1 LPGNPLIETARGTFA
16 GNAAHVGQARRFIA
30 GVLGERWPRLDDILL
45 LASEITSN
53 AVRHTASGD
62 GGRFDVT
69 VAFFAAG
76 DCVRVEVADQG
87 SASEPRMTGED
98 DLGGRGLRIVE
109 VLADRWGHAGDEL
122 GRVVWFEVTAKP
134 DEQQGPGGH
143 HGPGGSWRHGT

>member
-1 LPGNPLIETARGTFA
+1 LPGNSLIETARCTFA
-16 GNAAHVGQARRFIA
+16 GNAAYVGQARRFIT
-30 GVLGERWPRLDDILL
+30 GLLGKQWPRLDDIVL

-62 GGRFDVT
+62 GGSFDVT
-69 VAFFAAG
+69 VSFFAAG

-134 DEQQGPGGH
+134 DE
-143 HGPGGSWRHGT
+143 

>member
-1 LPGNPLIETARGTFA
+1 MPGNPLIETARGTFA

-69 VAFFAAG
+69 VAFFAAY
-76 DCVRVEVADQG
+76 RA
-87 SASEPRMTGED
+87 
-98 DLGGRGLRIVE
+98 
-109 VLADRWGHAGDEL
+109 LA
-122 GRVVWFEVTAKP
+122 
-134 DEQQGPGGH
+134 Q
-143 HGPGGSWRHGT
+143 

>member
-1 LPGNPLIETARGTFA
+1 LPGNSLIETTRSTFA

-30 GVLGERWPRLDDILL
+30 DVLGEKWPRLDDIVL

-62 GGRFDVT
+62 GGSFDVT
-69 VAFFAAG
+69 VFFFAAG

-87 SASEPRMTGED
+87 SASEPKMTGAD

-122 GRVVWFEVTAKP
+122 GRTVWFEITVKP
-134 DEQQGPGGH
+134 DV
-143 HGPGGSWRHGT
+143 